1 MGSEMCIRDSPRDPG
16 AFFYEPWP
24 EAYESDLIKELQES
38 NPAIEK
44 ISMDTETEPKLA
56 SNFLE
61 GENPGVVITSAEV
74 DFLLAE
80 AALKGWNVAGSVEE
94 HYRKGVRAAMDFLTD
109 NYGCDKITDEEFDN
123 YMANNIIGYTVE
135 QKKAS
140 INTQAWILHFT
151 NPLECWAN
159 LRRSNYPQLKSP
171 AEYGFS
177 LVLTC
182 LLYTSPPTR
191 P

>member
-1 MGSEMCIRDSPRDPG
+1 ME
-16 AFFYEPWP
+16 
-24 EAYESDLIKELQES
+24 
-38 NPAIEK
+38 
-44 ISMDTETEPKLA
+44 
-56 SNFLE
+56 
-61 GENPGVVITSAEV
+61 
-74 DFLLAE
+74 FLLAE

-123 YMANNIIGYTVE
+123 YMANNIIGYTAE

-177 LVLTC
+177 QVLTGGAAIPVRLC
-182 LLYTSPPTR
+182 YPVLESSYNKKNYEEALERMGGNNSWNTPVWWDKNNVQ
-191 P
+191 

>member
-1 MGSEMCIRDSPRDPG
+1 M
-16 AFFYEPWP
+16 
-24 EAYESDLIKELQES
+24 
-38 NPAIEK
+38 
-44 ISMDTETEPKLA
+44 
-56 SNFLE
+56 
-61 GENPGVVITSAEV
+61 

-140 INTQAWILHFT
+140 INTQAWQSMASARFLLGGRLSRSVCAILCWNLHT
-151 NPLECWAN
+151 IRKTMRKRWSVWEVIIAGIPLCGGIKIMFN
-159 LRRSNYPQLKSP
+159 NFCSTSN
-171 AEYGFS
+171 
-177 LVLTC
+177 
-182 LLYTSPPTR
+182 
-191 P
+191 